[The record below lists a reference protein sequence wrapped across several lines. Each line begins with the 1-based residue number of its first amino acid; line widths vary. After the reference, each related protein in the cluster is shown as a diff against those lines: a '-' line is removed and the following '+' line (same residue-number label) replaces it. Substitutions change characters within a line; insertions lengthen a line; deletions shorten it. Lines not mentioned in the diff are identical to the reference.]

1 MKKMISI
8 RGAAVLFLL
17 LTSCSSSVN
26 APAATSE
33 VLPVATPSLSAISPA
48 ALAIT
53 PLPTTS
59 AHITVDGSGSD
70 WASDPLVVKDPAG
83 DQLPGSSD
91 LAEVKAVRDE
101 QYLYLMASF
110 HVLGST
116 DHYEVLLSVM
126 SVNGKEQFKI
136 WAMPDQN
143 KVQIAP
149 APFMDRETLA
159 NASVVQGDVIE
170 IAIPL
175 SALQNQIV
183 SGFSFRAMTDQQEG
197 DRVESSQVELV
208 VAPQPI
214 STPVPTT
221 TSLTS
226 AERQGHV
233 WLTGTQPIA
242 GYAYRSFLQ
251 IPVGMVWGP
260 DNMLYVADWTGHHV
274 VRVAKDGT
282 IDDLP
287 FWKTVRELQDDG
299 PRGIAFDS
307 KGDLYVSNHTGI
319 FRVDPDGKVTK
330 LPGVKGNPIGSIAI
344 SPADELYYT
353 MRVQNGGALLKWHD
367 GQVEIIAGHLQSP
380 ENMVFGNDGT
390 LYLTQLQQRQ
400 VLKVD
405 LKTNTASTFINEEA
419 CGMDPCFLAVDKEG
433 DIWVR
438 GFRFLGQFTPDGVVK
453 PFVVDGK
460 KYPGDSYNWS
470 TSAGI
475 AFDDEGSLWIASYT
489 SKLIKLIPTAP
500 GTSDGDFTLQVAA
513 PGFTGSDL
521 EVGPDDEVYASDGNT
536 WQIVRINSDNSLD
549 VLVDYGFE
557 GHAGLAV
564 DNQGV
569 VYAGLPHGWIVRLVG
584 NGKAARYAHL
594 LTRRLAFGADGAL
607 YAVVGDYGQ
616 TKSIVRITGVNTY
629 TVVATNIDGF
639 DLGNGESHI
648 SPAMD
653 NGFYVYIE
661 RTCDLLFMD
670 FSGKG
675 HLIRN
680 IKSIGCTGGP
690 AVMAASPVTGDVFLI
705 AHGPYKLIRIDPAG
719 NYLQIGSNLAGD
731 PWGMVVSRDGK
742 WLYVAES
749 GAVDKIPL
757 SPSNP

>member
-1 MKKMISI
+1 MKKTILI
-8 RGAAVLFLL
+8 RGTTMLFLL
-17 LTSCSSSVN
+17 LTSCSSSTK
-26 APAATSE
+26 APATVS
-33 VLPVATPSLSAISPA
+33 LPTTSPA

-101 QYLYLMASF
+101 QYLYLMASL
-110 HVLGST
+110 HERGST
-116 DHYEVLLSVM
+116 DHYEVVLSMM
-126 SVNGKEQFKI
+126 SVNGKEQFMI

-175 SALQNQIV
+175 SAFQNQIV
-183 SGFSFRAMTDQQEG
+183 SGFSFRAMTDQEEG
-197 DRVESSQVELV
+197 DRVDSSQVEMV
-208 VAPQPI
+208 VAPQP
-214 STPVPTT
+214 VPTLADT
-221 TSLTS
+221 TTPLTS
-226 AERQGHV
+226 GERPGHV
-233 WLTGTQPIA
+233 ELLGQPMA

-282 IDDLP
+282 MDDLP
-287 FWKTVRELQDDG
+287 FWKTVSELQSDG
-299 PRGIAFDS
+299 PRGVVFDS

-319 FRVDPDGKVTK
+319 FRVEPDGKVTK

-353 MRVQNGGALLKWHD
+353 MRVQNNGALLKWHD
-367 GQVEIIAGHLQSP
+367 GQVEIIDGHLQSP
-380 ENMVFGNDGT
+380 ENMVFGKDGT

-405 LKTNTASTFINEEA
+405 LKTNTASTFVNEEA

-438 GFRFLGQFTPDGVVK
+438 GFRFLGQFTPDGIVK

-460 KYPGDSYNWS
+460 KYPGDSFNWS

-489 SKLIKLIPTAP
+489 SKLIKLVPTAP
-500 GTSDGDFTLQVAA
+500 DKSDGDFTLQVAA

-536 WQIVRINSDNSLD
+536 WQIVRINSDNGLD

-564 DNQGV
+564 DNKGV

-594 LTRRLAFGADGAL
+594 LAHRMAFGADGAL

-616 TKSIVRITGVNTY
+616 PKSIVRITDKDTF
-629 TVVATNIDGF
+629 TVVATNIDGI
-639 DLGNGESHI
+639 DLGNGEVHI
-648 SPAMD
+648 SPALD
-653 NGFYVYIE
+653 TGFYIYVE
-661 RTCDLLFMD
+661 QSCDLLFMD

-680 IKSIGCTGGP
+680 TRSIGCPGGP

-705 AHGPYKLIRIDPAG
+705 EHGPYKLIRIDTAG
-719 NYLQIGSNLAGD
+719 NYLQIGSDLAGD

-757 SPSNP
+757 SPYNP